1 MSRHKCKWTA
11 LTLSSHCSPR
21 CAASCMGALS
31 LLCSESL
38 SSVCPA
44 FWTGFLHLS
53 ASFAPLLSSIPLLTA
68 SLILL
73 CQPSCSFS
81 PFDLISL
88 HRVFKISIGKSI
100 TLQNSISEPV
110 QSTTD
115 WSKRPWKS
123 SCIEL
128 QRHLQSSSLDKMEKC
143 HFHFPLLNGELLNF
157 VAPQYGLTLL
167 CTSHHIYPKKWPI
180 PQYICICTVSFK
192 GRRLKIECLDKNS
205 VCLYFIYPCSVRD
218 TFHFDLWLPENK
230 RSKKSEKET
239 SLSNNDSNWT
249 QLKLQFYTESW
260 WGNCTRNCVSQSS
273 CWQEHYFFHTHKWF
287 AGPPRP

>member
-11 LTLSSHCSPR
+11 LTLSNHCSPH
-21 CAASCMGALS
+21 CAASCMVALS

-53 ASFAPLLSSIPLLTA
+53 ASFTPLLSSIPLLTA

-88 HRVFKISIGKSI
+88 HRVFKIPIGKSI

-123 SCIEL
+123 SCKEL
-128 QRHLQSSSLDKMEKC
+128 QRRLQSSSLDKMKKC
-143 HFHFPLLNGELLNF
+143 HFHIPLLNREFLNF
-157 VAPQYGLTLL
+157 VAPQYWLTLL
-167 CTSHHIYPKKWPI
+167 CTSHHHIYPKKCPI
-180 PQYICICTVSFK
+180 PQNFCICTVCFR
-192 GRRLKIECLDKNS
+192 GWRLQIECLDKNS
-205 VCLYFIYPCSVRD
+205 GWFYFIYPRSVWDIVFLSLATCKQKGQKNQRRKPVCQTVTQTGCSWNYS
-218 TFHFDLWLPENK
+218 FIQKGGE
-230 RSKKSEKET
+230 ET
-239 SLSNNDSNWT
+239 AQGT
-249 QLKLQFYTESW
+249 
-260 WGNCTRNCVSQSS
+260 
-273 CWQEHYFFHTHKWF
+273 
-287 AGPPRP
+287 A